1 MLASS
6 LLDSGYSVH
15 EVAERLGHDPARLM
29 RNYTRVNAVRR
40 RQAADV
46 QYLVLAPVGCRAGSS
61 ATAAIL
67 LPVIL
72 IGVDRLILLGGVAF
86 SLWNFGLR
94 MAAPGWVLP
103 LRVDTGVR
111 AGDAGG

>member
-6 LLDSGYSVH
+6 LSDSGYSVH

-46 QYLVLAPVGCRAGSS
+46 QYLVLAPVGGQGRQLGHRRDSAAGHSDRSRS
-61 ATAAIL
+61 AH
-67 LPVIL
+67 PPR
-72 IGVDRLILLGGVAF
+72 GRRLQPLELWAEDGGTRVGA
-86 SLWNFGLR
+86 
-94 MAAPGWVLP
+94 AAP
-103 LRVDTGVR
+103 R
-111 AGDAGG
+111 